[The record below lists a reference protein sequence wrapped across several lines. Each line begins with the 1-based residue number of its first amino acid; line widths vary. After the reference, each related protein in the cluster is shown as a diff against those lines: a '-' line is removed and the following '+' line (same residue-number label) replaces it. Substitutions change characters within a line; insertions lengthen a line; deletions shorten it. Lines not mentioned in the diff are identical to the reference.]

1 VIILTVEIITTLT
14 FASIAGIYQHGI
26 RLAVR
31 ADRPHMA
38 AAYRIERN
46 GWLTLTAIALIVVI
60 LTAIALT
67 LDTIDGAP

>member
-1 VIILTVEIITTLT
+1 MIILTVEIIAALA
-14 FASIAGIYQHGI
+14 FATIAAVYQHGI

-31 ADRPHMA
+31 ADRPHTA

-60 LTAIALT
+60 LTATALT